1 MKVSVANLQKG
12 FINLLKLS
20 LLAFGGV
27 LIFFG
32 MEIILSGY
40 IMFGDSFESR
50 WGYLFLFIASVFV
63 VIGGIIMFFFLAHGE
78 DEYVQKYRDVY
89 PTYESIYYSPASS
102 LQEKKIEK
110 GEKEKI
116 DVAADAKEEE
126 KTPIDLGYTQSTN
139 GNVLAYSN
147 PFYTMMDNPELAGM
161 AAINPMAPYTPKAGE
176 EKKENLILPHPIW
189 LAILF
194 GIALVGGMMC
204 FYTLTRYGFHIAVF
218 FMIDITF
225 ILCVLLPPFIWL
237 AFLARLTKKNP
248 IKMRT
253 IYLVFGL
260 GILSA
265 VPALFINTLFGY
277 HMGRDFAVTS
287 SAIYS
292 AVILTAIIAPFNEE
306 FCKALGL
313 VFLREKLDT
322 PMYGFIFG
330 MTIGLGFSMVE
341 NANYEFF
348 VLWQSFH
355 FSPPYDIYMDE
366 NVHFSWGLVTFG
378 RSVVGPIV
386 HGLGVGLVGY
396 ATAYARERKKLAY
409 LAIPLAYLFA
419 VFIHGLW
426 NGGNVYLSG
435 SFLALFNIYLVIV
448 YLLIIMVVLYHL
460 WKGKPLMDTVN
471 RLFKREVKGRRS
483 KGKGKNRPKPSKG

>member
-1 MKVSVANLQKG
+1 
-12 FINLLKLS
+12 
-20 LLAFGGV
+20 
-27 LIFFG
+27 
-32 MEIILSGY
+32 
-40 IMFGDSFESR
+40 
-50 WGYLFLFIASVFV
+50 
-63 VIGGIIMFFFLAHGE
+63 
-78 DEYVQKYRDVY
+78 
-89 PTYESIYYSPASS
+89 
-102 LQEKKIEK
+102 
-110 GEKEKI
+110 
-116 DVAADAKEEE
+116 
-126 KTPIDLGYTQSTN
+126 
-139 GNVLAYSN
+139 
-147 PFYTMMDNPELAGM
+147 M
-161 AAINPMAPYTPKAGE
+161 AAINPTAPYTPKAGE

-204 FYTLTRYGFHIAVF
+204 FYILTRYGFDLVVF
-218 FMIDITF
+218 FFVDITF

-237 AFLARLTKKNP
+237 AFLARLTRRNP
-248 IKMRT
+248 IKMKT

-277 HMGRDFAVTS
+277 HMGKDLAIAS
-287 SAIYS
+287 SAVYS

-313 VFLREKLDT
+313 VFLREKIDT

-355 FSPPYDIYMDE
+355 FNPPYEIYMDE
-366 NVHFSWGLVTFG
+366 SVHFSWGLVTFG

-409 LAIPLAYLFA
+409 LAIPLAYLCA
-419 VFIHGLW
+419 VFIHGFW

-435 SFLALFNIYLVIV
+435 AFLALFNIYLVII
-448 YLLIIMVVLYHL
+448 YLVIIMVILYHL
-460 WKGKPLMDTVN
+460 WKGRRLIETINK
-471 RLFKREVKGRRS
+471 LFKQESKKKRS
-483 KGKGKNRPKPSKG
+483 KGKKKPKHGATESHRSLKSKDFKKPSKG